1 MLVIP
6 LGVTLVGLRVIR
18 GADLRGSNESQADQ
32 RCDESSHSPDLLLVG
47 DSELDATG
55 EAVLVP
61 DPVTCLQLQIIL
73 GMRLYDPS

>member
-6 LGVTLVGLRVIR
+6 LGVMLVGLRVIC
-18 GADLRGSNESQADQ
+18 GEDLRGSNESQADQ

-55 EAVLVP
+55 KRFLRNVFVH
-61 DPVTCLQLQIIL
+61 Q
-73 GMRLYDPS
+73 S